1 MDKIKYFWNGL
12 TKRGKMLAVAV
23 AVVIGM
29 IIYGYIF

>member
-29 IIYGYIF
+29 IIYGYVF